1 MGMVI
6 PTCDGMCV
14 IYCVFLYVC
23 VEHEGG
29 ASEEGP
35 STAVVKGGG
44 GGSESDEEYEVESRG
59 SDQEGYSSVE
69 EGEPHCILHLV
80 LTR

>member
-1 MGMVI
+1 MFV
-6 PTCDGMCV
+6 
-14 IYCVFLYVC
+14 LYVC

-44 GGSESDEEYEVESRG
+44 GSESDEEYEVESKG

-69 EGEPHCILHLV
+69 EGKPHCILHLV